1 MSQDHNKT
9 VDFCVC
15 VFEKSEVK
23 KTKKKFRFFPR
34 GKSNHEGEEKSDSPG
49 ICPKCGKPV
58 NQTVPCRAHEY
69 QEAKLRRE
77 SLLAIRE
84 TGARGSTY
92 TTYPEEELESVDERP
107 VCNCPSCR
115 RERGEPLTVELLPMD
130 AQVSLQTMAQDSLLF
145 CEIL

>member
-1 MSQDHNKT
+1 MSQDHNKKI
-9 VDFCVC
+9 DFCVC
-15 VFEKSEVK
+15 VFEKAEVK
-23 KTKKKFRFFPR
+23 ETKKRFRFFPR
-34 GKSNHEGEEKSDSPG
+34 VKSSHKREEKSNSSG

-58 NQTVPCRAHEY
+58 SQTVSCRAREY

-77 SLLAIRE
+77 SSLAIRE
-84 TGARGSTY
+84 TGTKGSAY
-92 TTYPEEELESVDERP
+92 TAYPEEELESVDERP
-107 VCNCPSCR
+107 VCDCPSCR